1 MEMYLNKV
9 KIRSQQIS
17 SENGTTSGSSNQ
29 SKVISICIILGFSS
43 QFLLDN
49 VIPDT
54 WKGQDYLVF
63 KIFWNNLIFTVILP
77 FVVVLKSNGL
87 IKYCQQILENTKEI
101 FNSLAI
107 VKCIKKSFLM
117 LHIFQNEISPQMADL
132 KV

>member
-1 MEMYLNKV
+1 MEMYLKRV
-9 KIRSQQIS
+9 KMRSQQTS
-17 SENGTTSGSSNQ
+17 SENDTTSGSSNQ
-29 SKVISICIILGFSS
+29 SKVFSICIIFGFSS

-77 FVVVLKSNGL
+77 FIVVLNSNGL
-87 IKYCQQILENTKEI
+87 IKYCQQVLENTKEI
-101 FNSLAI
+101 ANSLAL
-107 VKCIKKSFLM
+107 VKCFKKSFLM
-117 LHIFQNEISPQMADL
+117 LHICQNEISPQMADL